1 MMDQMKKEKKM
12 LQDESE
18 DRKQHMQTMEHK
30 RVQNEKL
37 TDLEQ
42 VRNISLLAV
51 FIRYYKVKRDHY
63 FLLFN
68 IIVHKKQFLIIVK
81 TCYFRKQK
89 RKVNIFFRKLTNKW
103 KNKKMK
109 SRN

>member
-68 IIVHKKQFLIIVK
+68 IFVNKKQFCTVK
-81 TCYFRKQK
+81 TCFSRKRK
-89 RKVNIFFRKLTNKW
+89 RKVNIFFKKPMNKW